1 MLDNEEFMTWSNENI
16 VAVVGRDGAV
26 GGKEDHK
33 PVEEV
38 DPKTKEKR
46 EVCPSYPGLTCE
58 EHRAMRR
65 TFANPPDGWGKIP
78 PSDGVPNNWVVG
90 PDGTVEKIE
99 NKDAFVVKTLIET
112 LTTFQKKYEGKPVP
126 LKKWDAY
133 NKSFA
138 EADKAVEDGKWK
150 VALAAYAKVDADA
163 KKLSKGLTEKL
174 AAKATALNDRVAA
187 RFAEVKDGS
196 DDAATKLKAV
206 KALRADVG
214 QKLSTGPLAV
224 VAELD
229 AWLKEQAAAAAP
241 PKSVE
246 K

>member
-1 MLDNEEFMTWSNENI
+1 MLDNEEFIAWTNENI
-16 VAVVGRDGAV
+16 VAVVGHDGAT

-33 PVEEV
+33 PVEET

-46 EVCPSYPGLTCE
+46 EVCPSYPGLTCA
-58 EHRAMRR
+58 EHKALRHA
-65 TFANPPDGWGKIP
+65 FANPPDGWGKIP

-112 LTTFQKKYEGKPVP
+112 LTAYQKKYEGKPVP

-138 EADKAVEDGKWK
+138 DADKAIEDAKWK
-150 VALAAYAKVDADA
+150 AALAAYAKVDGDA
-163 KKLSKGLTEKL
+163 KKLSKGLVEKL
-174 AAKATALNDRVAA
+174 AAKVAGLNEKVAA
-187 RFAEVKDGS
+187 RFAEIKDGA
-196 DDAATKLKAV
+196 DDAPVKLKNV
-206 KALRADVG
+206 RALRAEVG
-214 QKLSTGPLAV
+214 QKLSTGALPV

-229 AWLKEQAAAAAP
+229 AWIKEQAAAA
-241 PKSVE
+241 PKSTIE